1 MNDSENTNSLRWMH
15 FTSELEEAF
24 QRDQYRKL
32 LPVLRTGL
40 TLVVVLHLLLMLT
53 QGWPGEPLA
62 NPFFGFVAV
71 GSLILCC
78 TIFPAFE
85 RAWQPVVV
93 LSFCGLAYLIL
104 QGVPQAIPTPLPTDL
119 PPPPGGGAAF
129 GAPPNAA
136 VNQLIGSAI
145 PILVFG
151 FVLTRLQFRW
161 FVPGSFIVLGLTLW
175 AAILMTRQPLQ
186 DILPSAVI
194 TVGAPLA
201 ALMFNSFVQERSA
214 RGEFLANFLLDQE
227 RQEERRKRERTEA
240 MLKVLSQATGGIV
253 HDLGNPLTSVQTG
266 VGTLRTF
273 LDDGCTDPIMLGELI
288 DIALEGTEMLNFLR
302 LSLMEEV
309 RVLEGR
315 SIPVD
320 LQRTSLRPIIEAGER
335 YQKVRFA
342 SGRVVNLVGEDLEL
356 AVDAMRLTT
365 VFMNLIGN
373 ALKYSDGEVRITW
386 RTREG
391 RLLAAV
397 LDRGTAA
404 RGITRDQAGQ
414 LFVPFG
420 RLETHARIEGTGLG
434 LLSAQRIVEA
444 HHGELY
450 IEGHEDG
457 TAGSPRFTTAAGSYP
472 SMLLDGFPTAFVVVC
487 PL

>member
-1 MNDSENTNSLRWMH
+1 VKDSENTNSLRWMH
-15 FTSELEEAF
+15 FPSDLERAF

-40 TLVVVLHLLLMLT
+40 SLAVVLHVLLMLT
-53 QGWPGEPLA
+53 QGWPGGLLT

-71 GSLILCC
+71 CTLILCC

-85 RAWQPVVV
+85 RAWQPLVV
-93 LSFCGLAYLIL
+93 LSFCGLAYLML
-104 QGVPQAIPTPLPTDL
+104 QGVPQAIDVPLPTEV
-119 PPPPGGGAAF
+119 PPPGGEAPF
-129 GAPPNAA
+129 GAPPNGA
-136 VNQLIGSAI
+136 VNQLVGTAI

-161 FVPGSFIVLGLTLW
+161 FLPGSFIVLGLTLR
-175 AAILMTRQPLQ
+175 AAILVTRLPLQ

-194 TVGAPLA
+194 TVGLPLA

-266 VGTLRTF
+266 VGTLKTF
-273 LDDGCTDPIMLGELI
+273 LDDGCTDPVMLGELI
-288 DIALEGTEMLNFLR
+288 DIAQDGTEMLNFLR

-315 SIPVD
+315 PIPVD

-342 SGRVVNLVGEDLEL
+342 SGREVNLVGEDVEL
-356 AVDAMRLTT
+356 AADAMRLTT

-386 RTREG
+386 RSHEG

-404 RGITRDQAGQ
+404 KGITREQAGQ

-420 RLETHARIEGTGLG
+420 RLETHAQIEGTGLG
-434 LLSAQRIVEA
+434 LLSAQRTVEA

-457 TAGSPRFTTAAGSYP
+457 TAGSKRFTTAAGSYP
-472 SMLLDGFPTAFVVVC
+472 TMLLDGFQTAFVVVC